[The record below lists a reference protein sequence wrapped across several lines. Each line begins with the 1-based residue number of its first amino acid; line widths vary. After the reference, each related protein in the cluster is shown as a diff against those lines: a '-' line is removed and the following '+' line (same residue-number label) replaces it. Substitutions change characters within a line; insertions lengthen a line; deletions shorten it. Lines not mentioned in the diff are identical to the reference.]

1 MGESLE
7 FRELLNKKKTLGEWR
22 VVEELTPIIEKLVEQ
37 ESLMKLMDSTL
48 RAIDEALPGYRYT
61 AIVNVK
67 ELISRYFLVS
77 VLDEAVEYVTFKTAW
92 EKLIPYITLGAL
104 SIVLDT
110 YIKYMEAGEEEMKA
124 LWKKD
129 IEKYARLLK
138 EYAEKYA
145 DFVVKGLLLFVN
157 IVNSAIE
164 QLKREIKEFG
174 RPLT

>member
-1 MGESLE
+1 LE

-48 RAIDEALPGYRYT
+48 RAIDEALPGYRYIAT
-61 AIVNVK
+61 GRTR
-67 ELISRYFLVS
+67 EYISRYFLVS
-77 VLDEAVEYVTFKTAW
+77 VLDEAVEYVTW
-92 EKLIPYITLGAL
+92 EKLIPYLTLGAL
-104 SIVLDT
+104 SVVLDT
-110 YIKYMEAGEEEMKA
+110 YIKYMEAEEEEMKA